1 MHPSK
6 ESPVA
11 GSASAASAAR
21 VARSALL
28 VLALGLPLVLMMGK
42 SVTSDEIVHIPAGYS
57 YLKTGRI
64 TLNPM
69 HPPLIKEICALPL
82 LFMDL
87 RLPVEEKTIREMGR
101 DIRYQWKFGE
111 DFFSTVDV
119 ERVLFWSRLPA
130 VLLSFTLAILILR
143 WSTEL
148 WGTAGGLLSLFCYVF
163 DPTVVA
169 HAQLVTT
176 DVGCALF
183 GALFIYWLR
192 GFLRAPS
199 RGRAIRAGLGL
210 GLALATKFSA
220 VVLLPVAVLLVL
232 IYAWTEQSTEADLNP
247 ASAKHSLRIPGG
259 ISAFG
264 LMAFVACTIVWAVYL
279 FTPDPLFYWH
289 GMRSLYGDKYPRYS
303 YFFLG
308 EFSKTPWPSYFLVA
322 WLIKAPIPFLLL
334 SGAAVVV
341 FFYGHRRTWFDEAAL
356 ILPPVALFAASTAFA
371 HPIGIRYLI
380 PCFPFLYIFVG
391 RLGMR
396 LAAMTR
402 SLALLL
408 GLLVTWQVAEF
419 VSIWPDHLSYF
430 NEIAGGWRGGIAWVD
445 DSNVDWGQGFIELRD
460 YLSRH
465 PRKDA
470 RLCNVVTPFNASHY
484 DLGVTL
490 VSSDDALAPPAPGA
504 WILSSHCVARIRAR
518 LNSVYGDRPENW
530 IAHTEPT
537 AIIGHV
543 YYVYDI
549 PG

>member
-1 MHPSK
+1 
-6 ESPVA
+6 
-11 GSASAASAAR
+11 
-21 VARSALL
+21 
-28 VLALGLPLVLMMGK
+28 
-42 SVTSDEIVHIPAGYS
+42 
-57 YLKTGRI
+57 
-64 TLNPM
+64 M
-69 HPPLIKEICALPL
+69 HPPLVKEICALPL

-87 RLPVEEKTIREMGR
+87 RLPVGKETIREKGR

-119 ERVLFWSRLPA
+119 ERVLFWSRIPA
-130 VLLSFTLAILILR
+130 VLLSFALAILILR

-148 WGTAGGLLSLFCYVF
+148 WGTAGGVLSLFCYVF
-163 DPTVVA
+163 DPTIVA

-199 RGRAIRAGLGL
+199 ACLAIRTGLGL
-210 GLALATKFSA
+210 GLALAAKFSA
-220 VVLLPVAVLLVL
+220 VVLLPVALLLVV
-232 IYAWTEQSTEADLNP
+232 IYGWTSHETDP
-247 ASAKHSLRIPGG
+247 DRASGTLPNRIPGG
-259 ISAFG
+259 APAFI
-264 LMAFVACTIVWAVYL
+264 LMVVVAAAFLWATYM
-279 FTPDPLFYWH
+279 FTSDPLFYWH
-289 GMRSLYGDKYPRYS
+289 GMSSLYGDKYPRYS

-308 EFSKTPWPSYFLVA
+308 EFGKSTWPSYFLVA
-322 WLIKAPIPFLLL
+322 WLIKTPISIILLVCTGVAL
-334 SGAAVVV
+334 FA
-341 FFYGHRRTWFDEAAL
+341 YGPRRTWIDEAAL

-371 HPIGIRYLI
+371 HPIGVRYLI
-380 PCFPFLYIFVG
+380 PCFPFVYVFVG
-391 RLGMR
+391 RIGMR
-396 LAAMTR
+396 VAVMKRTVFLP
-402 SLALLL
+402 LALLAA
-408 GLLVTWQVAEF
+408 WQVGEF
-419 VSIWPDHLSYF
+419 ISIWPDHLSYF

-460 YLSRH
+460 YLSHH
-465 PRKDA
+465 PRQDA

-490 VSSDDALAPPAPGA
+490 ISSDDALAPPAPGA

-530 IAHTEPT
+530 IVHTEPT
-537 AIIGHV
+537 TIIGHV